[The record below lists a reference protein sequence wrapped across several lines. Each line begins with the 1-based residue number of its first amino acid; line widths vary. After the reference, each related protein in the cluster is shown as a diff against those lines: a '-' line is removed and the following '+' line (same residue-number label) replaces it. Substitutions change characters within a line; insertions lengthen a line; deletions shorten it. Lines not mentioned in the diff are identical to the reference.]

1 MWLIACCVPG
11 RFPIPRDALDAEL
24 AQHAMWASFAR
35 SLKSERAY
43 GLVALDSLPVGKL
56 GKYWPS
62 RGFWNNALVYYLDVM
77 NEQIT
82 LIESPAATGAI
93 GHASVPRP
101 ASPWLALTDVALSSI
116 KAVGDAT
123 RRTVATQRCLRILNS
138 VTRFEQRGVQ
148 VTALA
153 DLKLPVEET
162 TDPYTGKP
170 LLMKRLP
177 AGWLIY
183 SVGGDSKDDGGQLA
197 NAGQFVKGTDFGLG
211 PVPALPPLK

>member
-1 MWLIACCVPG
+1 
-11 RFPIPRDALDAEL
+11 L
-24 AQHAMWASFAR
+24 A
-35 SLKSERAY
+35 
-43 GLVALDSLPVGKL
+43 SLPPIAAAEYGSSSTATRQLPFPEKALHDVQQV
-56 GKYWPS
+56 PQVDEH
-62 RGFWNNALVYYLDVM
+62 RPRFWNNALVYYLDVM

-138 VTRFEQRGVQ
+138 VTRLEQRGVQ
-148 VTALA
+148 VTGLA
-153 DLKLPVEET
+153 DLKLPVEES
-162 TDPYTGKP
+162 TDPFTGKP

-177 AGWLIY
+177 AGWVIY

-197 NAGQFVKGTDFGLG
+197 NAGQFVNGTDVGLG